1 MVRRIDRRLGSFAA
15 LALLIASACADSPA
29 VDPRLQENSAL
40 AQVHARDPE
49 AAKRILTEIDA
60 ILASRNG
67 LGEVPGGARGLASPP
82 EVEDPAY
89 RSLLD
94 ENPLLKEAY
103 RINPKAVLLQ
113 LREIV
118 SLGAGSRD

>member
-1 MVRRIDRRLGSFAA
+1 MVRRIDRRLCSFAA
-15 LALLIASACADSPA
+15 LALLIAPACADSQA
-29 VDPRLQENSAL
+29 VDPRLRENSAL
-40 AQVHARDPE
+40 AEVHARDPE

-67 LGEVPGGARGLASPP
+67 LGEVPGGARGLASPTK
-82 EVEDPAY
+82 VEDPAY
-89 RSLLD
+89 RRLLD
-94 ENPLLKEAY
+94 ENPLLQEAY